1 MDTLHGTWLHETS
14 YEGMQMQTYQTIQPN
29 GHYETRI
36 HYTMPDGCHQLI
48 CHVGNYNLLGNIL
61 KLMLETGTT
70 TISSCPDNAN
80 NFAERPFTD
89 AELAETI
96 AMLSQLIQIDV
107 QGDTLTTIV
116 RGPAGEMRVTYQRQP

>member
-1 MDTLHGTWLHETS
+1 
-14 YEGMQMQTYQTIQPN
+14 
-29 GHYETRI
+29 
-36 HYTMPDGCHQLI
+36 MPDGCHQLI